1 MFLLSL
7 IELDRIL
14 FESIN
19 VGMSNGVFDA
29 IIPWIRNKYVWVP
42 MYVFMI
48 AFLLMNFGKKGYYTL
63 LCILLTAASSDLIS
77 SKLIKNTVQ
86 RIRPCNSEELFENI
100 NVLIGCGGGYSFT
113 SSHATNHF
121 ALATFFILWM
131 GTHFGNWKW
140 VFAGWAFLIAFGQ
153 VYVGV
158 HYPMDVFAG
167 GILGVIIGKLWF
179 WFYRRNFRHPL
190 EGAIV

>member
-1 MFLLSL
+1 VLLLSL

-29 IIPWIRNKYVWVP
+29 IIPWIRNKYVWIP
-42 MYVFMI
+42 MYVFLI
-48 AFLLMNFGKKGYYTL
+48 GFLLLNFGKRGYYTL
-63 LCILLTAASSDLIS
+63 LCILLTVASSDLIS
-77 SKLIKNTVQ
+77 SRLIKTTVE
-86 RIRPCNSEELFENI
+86 RIRPCNSEELFESI
-100 NVLIGCGGGYSFT
+100 NVLIRCGSGFSFT
-113 SSHATNHF
+113 SSHAANHF

-131 GTHFGNWKW
+131 GNYFGNWKW
-140 VFAGWAFLIAFGQ
+140 LFAGWAFIIAFAQ

-179 WFYRRNFRHPL
+179 WFYQRNFRHPL
-190 EGAIV
+190 MAIA

>member
-1 MFLLSL
+1 VLLLSL

-19 VGMSNGVFDA
+19 VGMSNPVFDA
-29 IIPWIRNKYVWVP
+29 IIPWIRNKYMWVP

-48 AFLLMNFGKKGYYTL
+48 AFLLINFGKKGYYTL
-63 LCILLTAASSDLIS
+63 LCILLTVTTSDLVS
-77 SKLIKNTVQ
+77 SRLIKQTVE
-86 RIRPCNSEELFENI
+86 RLRPCNSEHLFESI
-100 NVLIGCGGGYSFT
+100 NLLIRCGSGYSFT

-131 GTHFGNWKW
+131 GRHFGNWKW
-140 VFAGWAFLIAFGQ
+140 MFAGWAFLIAYGQ

-167 GILGVIIGKLWF
+167 GILGVVIGKLWF
-179 WFYRRNFRHPL
+179 WFYDLNFDHPL
-190 EGAIV
+190 GGMTI